1 MPVAHANGAAAVCR
15 LLLSAG
21 GPSNRAQPAHTHT
34 HAHTRLSPSR
44 ARRPTK
50 QACKFR
56 DEYSKFKDAGAAVFG
71 ISSDSPADNKA
82 FADTQRLP
90 FPLLTDPSSIM
101 RKVRVCGVW
110 RVFGTRVG
118 DCQ

>member
-1 MPVAHANGAAAVCR
+1 
-15 LLLSAG
+15 
-21 GPSNRAQPAHTHT
+21 
-34 HAHTRLSPSR
+34 
-44 ARRPTK
+44 
-50 QACKFR
+50 
-56 DEYSKFKDAGAAVFG
+56 VFG